1 MSFFFKAARAQER
14 AAWDKVAALEADMR
28 VWREES
34 EQRLATELA
43 QARQQLINA
52 LTAAKSARY
61 QKEDQKKKPGI
72 TKTY

>member
-1 MSFFFKAARAQER
+1 
-14 AAWDKVAALEADMR
+14 VAALEADMR

>member
-1 MSFFFKAARAQER
+1 
-14 AAWDKVAALEADMR
+14 MR

-61 QKEDQKKKPGI
+61 QRQDQKKPRYQKKKHTRALTFEHLFFSI
-72 TKTY
+72 FDFL

>member
-1 MSFFFKAARAQER
+1 
-14 AAWDKVAALEADMR
+14 VAALEADMR

-61 QKEDQKKKPGI
+61 QKQEKKPGI
-72 TKTY
+72 KKKNILGH

>member
-1 MSFFFKAARAQER
+1 
-14 AAWDKVAALEADMR
+14 MR

-61 QKEDQKKKPGI
+61 QKQEKKPGI
-72 TKTY
+72 KKKNILGH